1 MWVSR
6 DFSRL
11 PQVDSMLAGY
21 LNWAFDEDPLSS
33 AEAPAGYPN
42 KNSNNRK
49 IESAR
54 GTIGRGKRR
63 EPLPYN
69 AFKMAP
75 DFRERLE
82 LGFFPL
88 PIIPRALSFSLS
100 PALPTIQ
107 RGLCEGERRR
117 STYKHPNQAR
127 QYRTL
132 KHLIPLDKK
141 LLDWSFAKWET

>member
-1 MWVSR
+1 MWVWH

-42 KNSNNRK
+42 KNSNYRK
-49 IESAR
+49 IKSAR
-54 GTIGRGKRR
+54 GTIGRGTRR

-69 AFKMAP
+69 AFKIGRILM
-75 DFRERLE
+75 DDWMF
-82 LGFFPL
+82 FFPL
-88 PIIPRALSFSLS
+88 PTIPRALSFSLS

-107 RGLCEGERRR
+107 RGLCGGERRR
-117 STYKHPNQAR
+117 STYKRPDQAR

-141 LLDWSFAKWET
+141 LLD

>member
-42 KNSNNRK
+42 QNSNNRK

-54 GTIGRGKRR
+54 GTIGIGKRR
-63 EPLPYN
+63 ESLPYN

-75 DFRERLE
+75 DFRRRVE
-82 LGFFPL
+82 LGFFPF
-88 PIIPRALSFSLS
+88 PLS
-100 PALPTIQ
+100 PARFLFPSLQ
-107 RGLCEGERRR
+107 PSVRYKEASAEERDEDPPINTPIR
-117 STYKHPNQAR
+117 HANIE
-127 QYRTL
+127 
-132 KHLIPLDKK
+132 H
-141 LLDWSFAKWET
+141 

>member
-54 GTIGRGKRR
+54 GTIGRGKRWK
-63 EPLPYN
+63 PLPYN
-69 AFKMAP
+69 AFKMAS
-75 DFRERLE
+75 DFRGRLE
-82 LGFFPL
+82 LGFSPFP
-88 PIIPRALSFSLS
+88 LS
-100 PALPTIQ
+100 PARFLFPSLQPSVRYEEASAERERDEDPPTNTPI
-107 RGLCEGERRR
+107 GHANIE
-117 STYKHPNQAR
+117 H
-127 QYRTL
+127 
-132 KHLIPLDKK
+132 
-141 LLDWSFAKWET
+141 